1 MNAKEL
7 KIKGLADFAPSSAAE
22 WVERV
27 KAEPADVVAG
37 AIYSWQGGGG
47 VSAGPD
53 PKAARRE
60 AARAIIE
67 TRLTEQ
73 LEKSAA
79 RLQLIGI
86 GVALAGVFVAVV
98 QIYRA

>member
-1 MNAKEL
+1 M
-7 KIKGLADFAPSSAAE
+7 KIKSLVDFTPSSAAE
-22 WVERV
+22 WVERL
-27 KAEPADVVAG
+27 KTESTDVVAG

-60 AARAIIE
+60 AAHAILE
-67 TRLTEQ
+67 ARFTEQ

-86 GVALAGVFVAVV
+86 GVALAGVFVAAV
-98 QIYRA
+98 QLYRA